1 MFANLVP
8 NRCFLTKMCQLWSP
22 RSITLTFRQK
32 LCCASLRTFCWSL
45 SNQSICAPPSS
56 VTIRSEGGRPVTKT
70 KGAINSP
77 SLRLHRRQE
86 TCQALSTQNTENN
99 PCAENAV
106 LTSSNHW
113 GNTLGRSKDPK
124 NETSVTSI
132 WSLEFLF
139 PRHSS
144 CCEQTVP
151 GSHFL
156 KYFPPTVVSL
166 VLMGG
171 LSETLVVMVADPCPL
186 WVNKLTMFMND
197 FGGSSWQLNEGK
209 HTQAIDCKM

>member
-113 GNTLGRSKDPK
+113 GNTLGRSKDPTK
-124 NETSVTSI
+124 KWNIRDEHLVFRVPIPQAFFMLWTNSARLSFSKIFSPHSGVTSVDGRSV
-132 WSLEFLF
+132 WDAG
-139 PRHSS
+139 RHGGR
-144 CCEQTVP
+144 P
-151 GSHFL
+151 L
-156 KYFPPTVVSL
+156 PP
-166 VLMGG
+166 
-171 LSETLVVMVADPCPL
+171 LS
-186 WVNKLTMFMND
+186 K
-197 FGGSSWQLNEGK
+197 
-209 HTQAIDCKM
+209 QANNVYEWFWW